1 MARIGSK
8 KSLVTKLGIKDGMK
22 LLFINSPQGYDEVLG
37 RLPKNVVVVDDI
49 TDELDFVQM
58 FSKSKK
64 EVDVTFPK
72 LVASIR
78 HEGIIW
84 VCWPKGSSKIKTDL
98 TGSMVREV
106 GNANGMVDVK
116 VSSIDDTWSG
126 LKFVN
131 KAKEKD

>member
-1 MARIGSK
+1 
-8 KSLVTKLGIKDGMK
+8 
-22 LLFINSPQGYDEVLG
+22 
-37 RLPKNVVVVDDI
+37 VVVDDI
-49 TDELDFVQM
+49 TEELDFVQM

-72 LVASIR
+72 LLAAIK

-84 VCWPKGSSKIKTDL
+84 ICWPKGSSKMKTDL
-98 TGSMVREV
+98 TGSMVRDV
-106 GNANGMVDVK
+106 GVSNGMVDVK

>member
-49 TDELDFVQM
+49 TEELDFVQM

-64 EVDVTFPK
+64 EVDATYPK
-72 LVASIR
+72 LQAA
-78 HEGIIW
+78 
-84 VCWPKGSSKIKTDL
+84 IKH
-98 TGSMVREV
+98 RE
-106 GNANGMVDVK
+106 
-116 VSSIDDTWSG
+116 
-126 LKFVN
+126 
-131 KAKEKD
+131 